1 MSLISFAEAKELVLA
16 RLRQW
21 MQELPESERRRPRK
35 IINFKPY
42 SVLDLI
48 AEVERETVVGRTYVF
63 DEAKRLGYAVAEE

>member
-1 MSLISFAEAKELVLA
+1 MSSISFAEAKELVLA

-21 MQELPESERRRPRK
+21 MEELPESERRRPRK

-48 AEVERETVVGRTYVF
+48 AEVERESEVGRTYVF
-63 DEAKRLGYAVAEE
+63 DEAKKMDYVVEE

>member
-1 MSLISFAEAKELVLA
+1 MSEISFAEAKKLVLA

-21 MQELPESERRRPRK
+21 MEELPESERRRPRK

-48 AEVERETVVGRTYVF
+48 AEVERESDVGRAYIF
-63 DEAKRLGYAVAEE
+63 DEAKLLGYAVAEG

>member
-1 MSLISFAEAKELVLA
+1 MSSVSFAEARNLVLA

-21 MQELPESERRRPRK
+21 MQELPEAERRRPRK

-48 AEVERETVVGRTYVF
+48 REVEGNTEVGKIYVM
-63 DEAKRLGYAVAEE
+63 DEAKRLGYVVES

>member
-1 MSLISFAEAKELVLA
+1 MSVISYEEAKALVLA

-21 MQELPESERRRPRK
+21 LQELPEAERGRPRK

-48 AEVERETVVGRTYVF
+48 REVEMDTDVGRKYVY
-63 DEAKRLGYAVAEE
+63 DEAKRLGYAVQ

>member
-1 MSLISFAEAKELVLA
+1 MSSVSFAEARDLVLA

-21 MQELPESERRRPRK
+21 MQELPEAERRRPRK

-48 AEVERETVVGRTYVF
+48 REVEANTEVGKIYVM
-63 DEAKRLGYAVAEE
+63 DEAKRLGYVVES

>member
-1 MSLISFAEAKELVLA
+1 MSSVSFAEARNLVLA

-21 MQELPESERRRPRK
+21 MQELPEAERRRPRK

-48 AEVERETVVGRTYVF
+48 REVEANTEVGKIYVM
-63 DEAKRLGYAVAEE
+63 DEAKRLGYIVES

>member
-1 MSLISFAEAKELVLA
+1 MSMISFAEAKALVLA

-21 MQELPESERRRPRK
+21 LQELPESERRRPRK

-48 AEVERETVVGRTYVF
+48 TEVERESEVGRTYVF
-63 DEAKRLGYAVAEE
+63 DEVKLLGYAVAEE